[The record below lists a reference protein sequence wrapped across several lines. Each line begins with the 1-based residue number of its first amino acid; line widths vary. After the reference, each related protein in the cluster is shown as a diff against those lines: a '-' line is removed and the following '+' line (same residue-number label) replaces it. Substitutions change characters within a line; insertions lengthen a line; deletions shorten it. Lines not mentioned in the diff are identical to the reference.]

1 MIRAFFAV
9 AASLGLFLAGP
20 ALADTYTKANFSAGI
35 FGGNAN
41 VSSPFSGNGFSQ
53 GQTFTG
59 NFVYDNQLIPAN
71 GTGVV
76 NVFASGFPDIAN
88 IAPLDLFKLNFGPL
102 TFSAADADEPFA
114 IQYNNGNFNGFFY
127 VNNFVFQG
135 GDYQLAISGG
145 SLSVYALSGG
155 NPTGPSLMNG
165 YVNIG
170 NSAVTGGA
178 PYVPV
183 VNVPGVPETGTWIMM
198 IAGFGLAGC
207 VLRRQKVRFVV
218 A

>member
-1 MIRAFFAV
+1 MSRIFFAV
-9 AASLGLFLAGP
+9 VAFLGLIMGGP

-41 VSSPFSGNGFSQ
+41 VQSPFSGNGFFQ

-59 NFVYDNQLIPAN
+59 NFVYDDQLVPAGGTGFVNVGVASFPDVAAIPA
-71 GTGVV
+71 
-76 NVFASGFPDIAN
+76 
-88 IAPLDLFKLNFGPL
+88 LDLFKFNFGPL
-102 TFSAADADEPFA
+102 VFSAADADEPMA

-135 GDYQLAISGG
+135 GDYQMVISGG
-145 SLSVYALSGG
+145 SLSVRLLSQGVPVG
-155 NPTGPSLMNG
+155 NSLVNG

-170 NSAVTGGA
+170 NAAVTDKT
-178 PYVPV
+178 PFVPPV
-183 VNVPGVPETGTWIMM
+183 VGPAVPEPGTWAMM
-198 IAGFGLAGC
+198 VAGFGIAGAAM
-207 VLRRQKVRFVV
+207 RRRKVRLTF